1 MKKMM
6 LSVFF
11 MAAAG
16 VAGSA
21 QASDGTIHFTG
32 NITDQTCTV
41 DGASQALEVPMGNV
55 GASALAGGAGTVASP
70 TRFTLVLTG
79 CPETVTSAR
88 IKFDGDTDNTAA
100 GSGILKLDG
109 DSSATGVGIVISDNA
124 GIPIAM
130 HTDSPAYALT
140 TGENDLLFTAR
151 YIATGDTVTTG
162 SANATSQFTINYK

>member
-1 MKKMM
+1 MKKTM
-6 LSVFF
+6 LSACV
-11 MAAAG
+11 MVLVG
-16 VAGSA
+16 VAGNA
-21 QASDGTIHFTG
+21 QASDGTVHFTG

-55 GASALAGGAGTVASP
+55 GASSLAGGAGTVSSP
-70 TRFTLVLTG
+70 TRFALILTG
-79 CPETVTSAR
+79 CPDTVTSAAV
-88 IKFDGDTDNTAA
+88 KFDGETDNSAA

-109 DSSATGVGIVISDNA
+109 DSTATGVGIVISDNS
-124 GIPIAM
+124 GTPIAM
-130 HTDSPAYALT
+130 HTDSPTYTLT